1 MKVLKLNIPLCLA
14 FSAAVF
20 CQAPPTPRIVV
31 KLGPVDTVTAKAG
44 GTAKVTLSVL
54 VDQGFH
60 VNSDKPTDK
69 YLIPLRLTWNAG
81 TLESKDVTFPKPEMA
96 KLPFSEKPVSIF
108 SGSFQIVSQF
118 KVPRETGPGPAAVT
132 GKLRYQACN
141 DHECLTPRTL
151 DVNIPVEISK

>member
-1 MKVLKLNIPLCLA
+1 MRSLNANIPLCLVFTA
-14 FSAAVF
+14 TAF
-20 CQAPPTPRIVV
+20 CQTPLPLRNVV
-31 KLGPVDTVTAKAG
+31 KLGPVETVTAKAG
-44 GTAKVTLSVL
+44 GTAKVALSIL

-69 YLIPLRLTWNAG
+69 YLIPLRLTWSPGA
-81 TLESKDVTFPKPEMA
+81 LESKDVAFPKPETA

-108 SGSFQIVSQF
+108 SGSFQIVTQF
-118 KVPRETGPGPAAVT
+118 KVPRDAPPGPATVI

-151 DVNIPVEISK
+151 DVSIPVEISK

>member
-1 MKVLKLNIPLCLA
+1 MKLSNLHIPLLLV
-14 FSAAVF
+14 FSATAF
-20 CQAPPTPRIVV
+20 CQAPASPRIVV
-31 KLGPVDTVTAKAG
+31 KLGVVDTVTAKAG
-44 GTAKVTLSVL
+44 GTAKVTLPVL

-81 TLESKDVTFPKPEMA
+81 ALESKDITFPKPETA

-108 SGSFQIVSQF
+108 SGSFQIVSEF
-118 KVPRETGPGPAAVT
+118 KVPRGASPGAGTVT

-141 DHECLTPRTL
+141 DHECLTPRTI
-151 DVNIPVEISK
+151 DVSVPVEISK

>member
-1 MKVLKLNIPLCLA
+1 MRASSLNIPLLLA
-14 FSAAVF
+14 LSATVF
-20 CQAPPTPRIVV
+20 CQAPASSRIVV
-31 KLGPVDTVTAKAG
+31 KLGPVDAVSAKAG

-81 TLESKDVTFPKPEMA
+81 TLESKDVTFPKPETA

-108 SGSFQIVSQF
+108 SGSFQILSEF
-118 KVPRETGPGPAAVT
+118 KVPRGASPGSNTLT
-132 GKLRYQACN
+132 GKLHYQACN
-141 DHECLTPRTL
+141 DRECLTPKTIN
-151 DVNIPVEISK
+151 VTIPVEITR